1 VFDASTSGQTSQG
14 GLRLNGD
21 PNTPLLLRKLTSVV
35 AVESALTKAP
45 NDIAD
50 VARSYISANLDQMN
64 AALGNASVDDINK
77 LTSSANDATYALADA
92 CGLPH

>member
-1 VFDASTSGQTSQG
+1 M
-14 GLRLNGD
+14 RLNGD